1 MLQCITCLKVLK
13 SLKNKAVIRGFQISG
28 NFQNVFIS
36 YFSDISSLIH
46 EVFGLYDH
54 AKVVDTEVL
63 SAQAKFPNCWVHG
76 CT

>member
-1 MLQCITCLKVLK
+1 MHHLLESAQITQEQGRYTR
-13 SLKNKAVIRGFQISG
+13 IP
-28 NFQNVFIS
+28 NFWKFPNVFIS